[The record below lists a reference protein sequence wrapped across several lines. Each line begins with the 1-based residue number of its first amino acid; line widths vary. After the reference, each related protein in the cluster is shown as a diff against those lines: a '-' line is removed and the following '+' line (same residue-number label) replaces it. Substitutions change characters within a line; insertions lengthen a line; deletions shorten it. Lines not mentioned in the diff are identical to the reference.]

1 MNHSAL
7 SARPSQPAGPAQP
20 VQPAPRRSA
29 WRAWLRP
36 GAKGAPLVVL
46 LLVMLVYPVGQLL
59 LLSIHNDTGFTLI
72 EYKRLFASSVYVD
85 VLLITLK
92 VSLWTTFFSV
102 LTGYPIAYLIS
113 SATRERKNRL
123 LFWVLLSFWTS
134 FLVRT
139 FAWVVLLGRNGVIN
153 QLLLKL
159 GIIDEPLSLLYHFSS
174 VIVGMVHALM
184 PLAVLTMLSVM
195 ENIDRRLPS
204 AAATLGARPGT
215 VFWKVYFPLSLPGVA
230 AGALMVFVTAIGFF
244 ITPTLLGGRHQTM
257 ITQLIIDQVMQ
268 ALNWGFAGAISV
280 LLLAVVLVVF
290 LVYDRMVGLSTMA
303 GESAG
308 AKGSRAG
315 GWSRKLGDLIL
326 SALGNATDALLAIL
340 PRSRAG
346 RKRNAPGSGES
357 LTLRVIVFLLLVF
370 LSAPAFLMIPLSFDS
385 ASGLAWPPHGFS
397 LQWYRQIVDSPL
409 WMQAITR
416 SMLVGLGTGLLSML
430 IGTPAAFLLVRG
442 GMRGKAAM
450 LAFVLSP
457 IVVPRM
463 IIAVGIFY
471 FFAKIGLVGSSLGLV
486 LAHTTVAVPY
496 VVITMMAVLRNYDT
510 RLDLAAQ
517 SMGARPWA
525 TLRRVTFPILG
536 AGLMS
541 SFLFAFATSFD
552 ELTIALFTSGGLSTT
567 LPKQFWDEITMQ
579 ISPVIAA
586 VSTCLFIFIAALIWV
601 ADRLRRRSLA
611 A

>member
-1 MNHSAL
+1 MDHTTLTEPAT
-7 SARPSQPAGPAQP
+7 RPA
-20 VQPAPRRSA
+20 PAPRPPT
-29 WRAWLRP
+29 WRKWLSP
-36 GAKGAPLVVL
+36 GAKSAPIVVL
-46 LLVMLVYPVGQLL
+46 LLVMLIYPVGQLL
-59 LLSIHNDTGFTLI
+59 LLSVHNDSGFTLI
-72 EYKRLFASSVYVD
+72 EYRRLFASPVYVD

-92 VSLWTTFFSV
+92 ISLWTTFFSV

-113 SATRERKNRL
+113 SLTRERKNRL

-139 FAWVVLLGRNGVIN
+139 FAWVVLLGRHGVIN
-153 QLLLKL
+153 QLLLEL
-159 GIIDEPLSLLYHFSS
+159 GIIDQPLSLLYNLPS

-204 AAATLGARPGT
+204 AAATLGARPGM

-280 LLLAVVLVVF
+280 LLLAVVLLVF
-290 LVYDRMVGLSTMA
+290 LIYDRMVGLSTMA
-303 GESAG
+303 GGSSAQRDSRKSG
-308 AKGSRAG
+308 A
-315 GWSRKLGDLIL
+315 WSRKLGAVVL
-326 SALGNATDALLAIL
+326 SALGNATDAVIGVL
-340 PRSRAG
+340 PKRRKRAG
-346 RKRNAPGSGES
+346 KRTSKRGENRES
-357 LTLRVIVFLLLVF
+357 LTLRVVVILLLVF
-370 LSAPAFLMIPLSFDS
+370 LSAPAFLMIPLSFDA
-385 ASGLAWPPHGFS
+385 ASGLTWPPHGFS
-397 LQWYRQIVDSPL
+397 LRWYQQILDSPL

-416 SMLVGLGTGLLSML
+416 SMLVGVGTGILSML
-430 IGTPAAFLLVRG
+430 IGTPAAFLLARS

-450 LAFVLSP
+450 LAFVLAP

-463 IIAVGIFY
+463 IIAVGVFY
-471 FFAKIGLVGSSLGLV
+471 FFAKIGLIGSSFGLMLG
-486 LAHTTVAVPY
+486 HTVVAVPY

-510 RLDLAAQ
+510 RLDLAAH

-525 TLRRVTFPILG
+525 TLRRITFPILG

-552 ELTIALFTSGGLSTT
+552 ELTIALFSSGGLSTT

-586 VSTCLFIFIAALIWV
+586 VSTCLFVFVTLLIWI

-611 A
+611 TT

>member
-20 VQPAPRRSA
+20 IQPAPRRAA
-29 WRAWLRP
+29 WRAWLKP

-59 LLSIHNDTGFTLI
+59 LLSIHNDAGFTLI

-113 SATRERKNRL
+113 TASRARKNRL

-159 GIIDEPLSLLYHFSS
+159 GIIDAPLSLLYHFSS

-315 GWSRKLGDLIL
+315 SWSRKLGELIL
-326 SALGNATDALLAIL
+326 SALGNRTDALLALL

>member
-1 MNHSAL
+1 M
-7 SARPSQPAGPAQP
+7 
-20 VQPAPRRSA
+20 
-29 WRAWLRP
+29 
-36 GAKGAPLVVL
+36 GAPIVIL
-46 LLVMLVYPVGQLL
+46 LLVMLIYPVGQLL
-59 LLSIHNDTGFTLI
+59 MLSVNNGNGFSLV
-72 EYKRLFASSVYVD
+72 EYRRLFASSVYVE

-113 SATRERKNRL
+113 SLTRERKNRL

-153 QLLLKL
+153 SLLMHL
-159 GIIDEPLSLLYHFSS
+159 GIIDQPLNLLYNFWS

-268 ALNWGFAGAISV
+268 AMNWGFAGAISV

-303 GESAG
+303 GG
-308 AKGSRAG
+308 ASTAAASRKPG
-315 GWSRKLGDLIL
+315 GWSRKLGDTIL
-326 SALGNATDALLAIL
+326 TLLGNATDLVIGIL
-340 PRSRAG
+340 PKRRRRAA
-346 RKRNAPGSGES
+346 NGES
-357 LTLRVIVFLLLVF
+357 VGLRVVVVLLLVF

-397 LQWYRQIVDSPL
+397 LQWYRQMFDSPL

-416 SMLVGLGTGLLSML
+416 SMLIGVGTGVLSML
-430 IGTPAAFLLVRG
+430 IGTPAAFLMVRG

-450 LAFVLSP
+450 LAFVLAP

-463 IIAVGIFY
+463 IVAVGVFY

-486 LAHTTVAVPY
+486 LAHTMVAVPY

-586 VSTCLFIFIAALIWV
+586 VSTCLFAFIAVLIWT
-601 ADRLRRRSLA
+601 ADRFRRRSLA
-611 A
+611 S